1 MTAKNQEID
10 PLISKFLFDYIR
22 LSVDKDDFDLF
33 KNTINHASLM
43 SVNNPRFI
51 QNEIHTSLY
60 KEIHPPLF
68 LYNRSAYEK
77 ILREISCFEFLLKYW
92 TCKDFSSVSVI
103 ANAYRLYEMNL
114 EKYIFSITKSEE
126 LIKEIAKMYGTD
138 RDGVLKMVETTIN
151 SINVVDESDYFCIPK
166 QFELLYISLNLHF
179 TFYRIGAFII
189 FAGKQKRVN
198 SARYIKELWDH
209 TRPDDASGINLNETP
224 ALFDPLWLT
233 YLHFYGGKN
242 VESWTRATFSFH
254 LGFDDYHGPEKYL
267 YQYYL
272 LMITRCVESAGSS
285 LSLPSVEEL
294 DNLRA
299 KEPYKFKEF
308 FEFANLF
315 IRESTILLSHCDD
328 LIQNSHQWDLLFN
341 DHARE
346 SFEKTKEW
354 IQNNVANCEN
364 ISLQLKTRMVPDNE
378 RIGYFSQKV
387 LEEYRNTS
395 IVDKLA
401 EVRKFNEVTDSDL
414 QFIPIGQQIGNLDK
428 RWFFKED
435 DSHPDHIFA
444 EFGREISRRE
454 RVHILATIKKASS
467 IEILTLKEIH
477 TSAIFGKITDIVS
490 QMKNG
495 GLNPSVIFLPLELTT
510 QLTKEHL
517 GNFATLKINDDT
529 SLIIVNSNNRWEFK
543 EIVILDRS
551 AGAWIYK
558 PNNSTEERLS
568 VEITPNANDELLM
581 KILVKTT
588 VNYSIVKPD
597 AAKILKFDLNVV
609 PPV

>member
-1 MTAKNQEID
+1 MAKNQEVD

-22 LSVDKDDFDLF
+22 YSVDKDDFDLF
-33 KNTINHASLM
+33 KNSINHASLL
-43 SVNNPRFI
+43 SVSNPRFI

-60 KEIHPPLF
+60 KEINPALF
-68 LYNRSAYEK
+68 LYNRSVYEK
-77 ILREISCFEFLLKYW
+77 ILKEINCFEFLLKYW

-103 ANAYRLYEMNL
+103 ANAYRLHEMNL
-114 EKYIFSITKSEE
+114 EKYIFAITKSEE

-151 SINVVDESDYFCIPK
+151 SINVIDDSDYFCITK
-166 QFELLYISLNLHF
+166 QLDLLYISLKLHF
-179 TFYRIGAFII
+179 IFYRIGAFII
-189 FAGKQKRVN
+189 FTGKQKRVN
-198 SARYIKELWDH
+198 SAQYIKELWDH
-209 TRPDDASGINLNETP
+209 TRPDDACGINLNETP
-224 ALFDPLWLT
+224 VLFDPLWLT
-233 YLHFYGGKN
+233 YLHFYGGEN
-242 VESWTRATFSFH
+242 VEYWTKATFGFN

-272 LMITRCVESAGSS
+272 LMITRCIERGGSS

-294 DNLRA
+294 DNLKA

-315 IRESTILLSHCDD
+315 INESAVLLSHCDD
-328 LIQNSHQWDLLFN
+328 LIQDSHRWDLLFN
-341 DHARE
+341 DHAKE
-346 SFEKTKEW
+346 SFAKTREW
-354 IQNNVANCEN
+354 IENNIGNCEK
-364 ISLQLKTRMVPDNE
+364 ISLELKKRMIPDND
-378 RIGYFSQKV
+378 RICYFSQKV

-395 IVDKLA
+395 IVEKIA
-401 EVRKFNEVTDSDL
+401 EIRKFSKETDSEL
-414 QFIPIGQQIGNLDK
+414 QFIHIYQHIGNLDK

-444 EFGREISRRE
+444 EFARNISRGE
-454 RVHILATIKKASS
+454 RVHIFETIKKASS
-467 IEILTLKEIH
+467 IEIQTLKEIH
-477 TSAIFGKITDIVS
+477 TSAIFNKISDTVS
-490 QMKNG
+490 QMKDA

-517 GNFATLKINDDT
+517 GNFATLKINDET
-529 SLIIVNSNNRWEFK
+529 SLIIINSNNQWAFD
-543 EIVILDRS
+543 EIVILDKTAGIWTYKSTDS
-551 AGAWIYK
+551 A
-558 PNNSTEERLS
+558 EERIS
-568 VEITPNANDELLM
+568 VEITLNEQDELLM

-588 VNYSIVKPD
+588 VNYTIVKPD

>member
-1 MTAKNQEID
+1 LTAKNQEVD
-10 PLISKFLFDYIR
+10 PLISGFLFDYIR

-33 KNTINHASLM
+33 KNTINHTSLM
-43 SVNNPRFI
+43 NVHNPRFI
-51 QNEIHTSLY
+51 QDEIHTLLY

-68 LYNRSAYEK
+68 LHDSSVYEK
-77 ILREISCFEFLLKYW
+77 IQTEISCFEFLLKYW

-126 LIKEIAKMYGTD
+126 LIQEIAKMYGTD

-151 SINVVDESDYFCIPK
+151 SINVVDESDYFCITK
-166 QFELLYISLNLHF
+166 QFDLLYISLNLHF

-198 SARYIKELWDH
+198 SARYLKELWDH
-209 TRPDDASGINLNETP
+209 THPDDASGINLNETP

-242 VESWTRATFSFH
+242 VESWTRATFSLH

-272 LMITRCVESAGSS
+272 LMITRCVERAGSTLS
-285 LSLPSVEEL
+285 LSSVEEL
-294 DNLRA
+294 DHLKA

-308 FEFANLF
+308 FEFANIF
-315 IRESTILLSHCDD
+315 IRESAILLSHCDN
-328 LIQNSHQWDLLFN
+328 LIQDSHQWDLLFN

-346 SFEKTKEW
+346 SFEKTREW
-354 IQNNVANCEN
+354 IKSNVEYCEK
-364 ISLQLKTRMVPDNE
+364 ISIELKKRMVPDNE
-378 RIGYFSQKV
+378 KIGYFSQKV
-387 LEEYRNTS
+387 LEEYLNTS

-414 QFIPIGQQIGNLDK
+414 QFIPIDTHNENLVK
-428 RWFFKED
+428 GWFFKED
-435 DSHPDHIFA
+435 DSLVDYIFT
-444 EFGREISRRE
+444 EFGRAISREE
-454 RVHILATIKKASS
+454 RFHVLNTIKNASS
-467 IEILTLKEIH
+467 IEIQTLKEIH
-477 TSAIFGKITDIVS
+477 TSAIMGKITDIVS
-490 QMKNG
+490 QMKND

-510 QLTKEHL
+510 QLVKEYL
-517 GNFATLKINDDT
+517 GNFDTLKISDDT

-543 EIVILDRS
+543 EIVILDKS

-558 PNNSTEERLS
+558 PINNTDERIS
-568 VEITPNANDELLM
+568 VEIAPNEKDELSM

-588 VNYSIVKPD
+588 INYSIVKPE
-597 AAKILKFDLNVV
+597 AVKILKFDLSVV
-609 PPV
+609 PQV